1 MILAWSNYNGSLSL
15 SSESNPYLERF
26 LGLFDVVARQ
36 NSLNRLRCTRQRQNI
51 GKFSLARLALTRNIL
66 WEGTRRLDPNV
77 HSHGGREIKMAD
89 GRSFREVT
97 VPSFQKQGKL
107 IDFTIGS
114 TSTLTVKDEEHGKP
128 HVGGGYAYKES
139 GNLDSLTRNRFI
151 FWFVDKK
158 TLI

>member
-1 MILAWSNYNGSLSL
+1 M
-15 SSESNPYLERF
+15 SSESNPHLERF

-36 NSLNRLRCTRQRQNI
+36 NSLNRLRCTRLGNFLSI
-51 GKFSLARLALTRNIL
+51 LARLARNIL

>member
-1 MILAWSNYNGSLSL
+1 
-15 SSESNPYLERF
+15 
-26 LGLFDVVARQ
+26 
-36 NSLNRLRCTRQRQNI
+36 
-51 GKFSLARLALTRNIL
+51 
-66 WEGTRRLDPNV
+66 
-77 HSHGGREIKMAD
+77 MAD

-114 TSTLTVKDEEHGKP
+114 TLTLTVKDEEHGKP

-139 GNLDSLTRNRFI
+139 GNLDSPTRNRFI

-158 TLI
+158 TLIWIFPLLLSFMICSLCVMNTQISNQL

>member
-1 MILAWSNYNGSLSL
+1 MEASVCPQSQILIWKDFWANLTLWLDKIRLIGCDVQDKNKT
-15 SSESNPYLERF
+15 
-26 LGLFDVVARQ
+26 LGNFP
-36 NSLNRLRCTRQRQNI
+36 SI
-51 GKFSLARLALTRNIL
+51 LARLELTRSIL

-158 TLI
+158 TLIQNFPLL